1 MKNSLS
7 KTQRLVLFKL
17 MFTGETPL
25 QSEIK
30 PKLPRT
36 QRAELE
42 SFGLIRMEPRAN
54 GRGKR
59 VALTDKTWEWA
70 SENLESE
77 LMVSKH
83 ATPALE
89 AVLRRLS
96 CFLRARSLNLSEFFH
111 ASPQIETRSIRPQPP
126 VEGKIRQAYLALS
139 EGRFSQ
145 MIRLAELKR
154 ELPDIAS
161 QVVDETLLEM
171 QKNGDVSLQTIESMQ
186 QTTEADRRA
195 AIRILGEDRNLVY
208 LEK

>member
-25 QSEIK
+25 QSKIK
-30 PKLPRT
+30 PKLAPKP
-36 QRAELE
+36 RAELE
-42 SFGLIRMEPRAN
+42 SFGLIRVEPGAK

-111 ASPQIETRSIRPQPP
+111 ASPQIETSSVRPQPP
-126 VEGKIRQAYLALS
+126 AEDKIRQAYLALS

-145 MIRLAELKR
+145 MIRLADLKR
-154 ELPDIAS
+154 ALPDIPS